1 MFVLARAAFALGGVI
16 MGMGIRASICSGF
29 LYGLT
34 VAANAAVVP
43 TFTVTPTTINA
54 GDQSTLDL
62 VLNLTADPG
71 YFNAVF
77 TGGSVTLFSDFG
89 PSQVFNITA
98 GGISK
103 SFSTSFTYPAGNY
116 NPAYSFTAN
125 YSEQYQRWEQTGGYY
140 INQGY
145 YVYYSCGFLGSDT
158 CWYWVDRW
166 VFQPTYGYVTYTN
179 YTGNTGSGSL
189 ALTSVNPVPLPAALP
204 LFATVVAGGGLIA
217 WRRRRKAA
225 PLLSADRTH

>member
-1 MFVLARAAFALGGVI
+1 
-16 MGMGIRASICSGF
+16 MGLGIRAAICGSF
-29 LYGLT
+29 LCGLT

-43 TFTVTPTTINA
+43 TFSVTPTTINA
-54 GDQSTLDL
+54 GDQSTLNL

-89 PSQVFNITA
+89 PSQIFNITA
-98 GGISK
+98 GGITK

-125 YSEQYQRWEQTGGYY
+125 YSEQYQQWQQTGGYWV
-140 INQGY
+140 NQGY
-145 YVYYSCGFLGSDT
+145 YAYYSCGFLST
-158 CWYWVDRW
+158 CSYWVDTSY
-166 VFQPTYGYVTYTN
+166 FQPLFGYVTYTT

-189 ALTSVNPVPLPAALP
+189 ALTAVNAVPLPAALP
-204 LFATVVAGGGLIA
+204 LFATVLAGGGLIA
-217 WRRRRKAA
+217 WRRKRKAA
-225 PLLSADRTH
+225 TAA